1 MDINYYG
8 ELPRESCVMA
18 ACDSKYFLEHG
29 LAFVKS
35 ASDNNKH
42 VHIHIINPTEEVF
55 SFGCILQGLAKT
67 KVTYTY
73 NDFEFT
79 EQWTDENKRTLYAC
93 LRFLI
98 APVMLQAVK
107 EKLTILD
114 IDSIIMS
121 DFKTPMTKRVGYF
134 PREPLPGTV
143 GWEAEGT
150 KVAAGIIFY
159 KKNKMTLDIAREVA
173 AKIRE
178 LPMQWF
184 VDQIALNK
192 VFTMVKERDPH
203 ILYEFDSK
211 FMDWEFI
218 EGTSIW
224 TGKGPRKYDN
234 PTYVA
239 KKKSYDSEI
248 EKIKEYDNIILSPRL
263 DLPFKKALGKEKDS
277 MTDPWVRKYW
287 QDYGDKKERE
297 LENNFRITSPRWMFN
312 NTILKY
318 FKDNSTIY
326 CPHVEKKQWGGD
338 DRCIYYM
345 QTVFPW
351 MMTED
356 TEGWAGGAKYIETF
370 DPNAE
375 YSEEAFDKLSK
386 YSKNGNSKFPQPK
399 ERLEM
404 IRGKTAGIPFILVP
418 MQLPHDETIKWHSDV
433 GVWQM
438 AIALAEWAEN
448 TPDAPHVVFKFHPL
462 QTPDENFNKFG
473 ERLANMEKVAFRLG
487 REISIHQLFEECEAV
502 YVINSGTGQEAMLWD
517 LPVVT
522 FGRAD
527 YTPACIKGNL
537 NDLDF
542 VWEAVKHDDHESRKR
557 QYRRW
562 YDWYVNKI
570 CINVKEDK

>member
-1 MDINYYG
+1 MNINYYG

-55 SFGCILQGLAKT
+55 SLGCILQGLAKT

-107 EKLTILD
+107 ETLTILD

-121 DFKTPMTKRVGYF
+121 DFKTPMSKSAGYF
-134 PREPLPGTV
+134 PRQPLPGTV

-159 KKNKMTLDIAREVA
+159 KKNKMTLEITREVA
-173 AKIRE
+173 NKIRE

-192 VFTMVKERDPH
+192 VFTIVKERDPH
-203 ILYEFDSK
+203 LLYEFDSK

-239 KKKSYDSEI
+239 KKKSYNSEI
-248 EKIKEYDNIILSPRL
+248 EKLKEYDNIILSPRL
-263 DLPFKKALGKEKDS
+263 DIAFKRGLEKQKDS
-277 MTDPWVRKYW
+277 MSDPWVRKYW

-297 LENNFRITSPRWMFN
+297 LKNNFRITSPRWMFN
-312 NTILKY
+312 NTILEY
-318 FKDNSTIY
+318 FKDDSTIY

-370 DPNAE
+370 DANAE

-386 YSKNGNSKFPQPK
+386 YSKNGNSKYPQTK

-404 IRGKTAGIPFILVP
+404 SRGKTEGIPFILVP
-418 MQLPHDETIKWHSDV
+418 MQLAHDETIKWHSDV

-438 AIALAEWAEN
+438 AIAIAEWAEN
-448 TPDAPHVVFKFHPL
+448 TPDAPHVIFKFHPM
-462 QTPDENFNKFG
+462 QIADENYNNFG
-473 ERLANMEKVAFRLG
+473 ERLANMEKVAFRDG

>member
-1 MDINYYG
+1 MNINYYG

-55 SFGCILQGLAKT
+55 SLGCILQGLAKT

-107 EKLTILD
+107 ETLTILD

-121 DFKTPMTKRVGYF
+121 DFKTPMSKSAGYF
-134 PREPLPGTV
+134 PRQPLPGTV

-159 KKNKMTLDIAREVA
+159 KKNKMTLEITREVA
-173 AKIRE
+173 NKIRE

-192 VFTMVKERDPH
+192 VFTIVKERDPH
-203 ILYEFDSK
+203 LLYEFDSK

-239 KKKSYDSEI
+239 KKKSYNSEI
-248 EKIKEYDNIILSPRL
+248 EKLKEYDNIILSPRL
-263 DLPFKKALGKEKDS
+263 DIAFKRGLEKQKDS
-277 MTDPWVRKYW
+277 MSDPWVRKYW

-297 LENNFRITSPRWMFN
+297 LKNNFRITSPRWMFN
-312 NTILKY
+312 NTILEY
-318 FKDNSTIY
+318 FKDDSTIY

-370 DPNAE
+370 DANAE

-386 YSKNGNSKFPQPK
+386 YSKNGNSKYPQTK

-404 IRGKTAGIPFILVP
+404 SRGKTEGIPFILVP
-418 MQLPHDETIKWHSDV
+418 MQLAHDETIKWHSDV

-438 AIALAEWAEN
+438 AIAIAEWAEN
-448 TPDAPHVVFKFHPL
+448 TPDAPHVIFKFHPM
-462 QTPDENFNKFG
+462 QIADENYNNFG
-473 ERLANMEKVAFRLG
+473 ERLANMEKVAFRDG

-570 CINVKEDK
+570 CINVREDK